1 MLAQM
6 EEGVRA
12 WIPQQPQGLSLLTRF
27 LAYTLDQ
34 HQPGYQQGQ
43 KNQDQE

>member
-6 EEGVRA
+6 EEEGRA
-12 WIPQQPQGLSLLTRF
+12 WIPQQPQAVLTRF
-27 LAYTLDQ
+27 QAYTLDQ
-34 HQPGYQQGQ
+34 HQKGHQQGQ